1 MYTEAQART
10 LFGTP
15 KKEKA
20 GRIQVNITPG
30 NGVYIWMRKG
40 DGPKCGLT
48 KEALKLW
55 NAPIKI
61 KLQDK
66 NALVNY
72 PSLIG
77 ECLKP
82 QLSSLLGIDD
92 TPEGWLSVD
101 NDRFIARVGLAIEPS
116 TDYESLLSNLKLEN
130 YFGQAR
136 DKLL

>member
-1 MYTEAQART
+1 MFTAAQAKS
-10 LFGTP
+10 LFGSST
-15 KKEKA
+15 KA
-20 GRIQVNITPG
+20 REGRIQVNITPG

-40 DGPKCGLT
+40 DGAKCGLT

-66 NALVNY
+66 NAVVNY

-92 TPEGWLSVD
+92 TEDGW
-101 NDRFIARVGLAIEPS
+101 RA
-116 TDYESLLSNLKLEN
+116 
-130 YFGQAR
+130 
-136 DKLL
+136 

>member
-1 MYTEAQART
+1 MSSKSKSKRGASQDTPTKSNRKAATPPDDSEDGDTLMYTESQARS
-10 LFGTP
+10 LFGSLNSP

-40 DGPKCGLT
+40 DGPKYGLT

-61 KLQDK
+61 KLQDE

-77 ECLKP
+77 
-82 QLSSLLGIDD
+82 
-92 TPEGWLSVD
+92 
-101 NDRFIARVGLAIEPS
+101 
-116 TDYESLLSNLKLEN
+116 
-130 YFGQAR
+130 
-136 DKLL
+136 